1 MKKSTILLIT
11 VLFMVIG
18 YAAYNT
24 TVNIYGLGKLS
35 ENISDFKVYLSN
47 LKVNGAEISGI
58 NNAKDEFT
66 ISDINGD
73 VTVDIINASTEYDTE
88 AYLECDKDNTWTFDY
103 TGGEQTFTAPIANSY
118 KLEVWGAQGG
128 SIDKNDFSVALI
140 GGYGA
145 YSVGNVELT
154 KNAKFYI
161 NVGGSGKACLKYGTT
176 TSGTKTCGD
185 DGGYNGGGNT
195 RQYTRNTYYGSGGG
209 ATHIATTSGLLETF
223 SNDASKI
230 LLVAG
235 GGGGATSYIP
245 SRLIYAANGGNAGGY
260 IGSVSETLVVDRNTV
275 CTGGSQTTAGTGTD
289 NNGSFGIGASLI
301 NYVGPGAGAGFYGGG
316 TSEVRSCGGSG
327 YIGNTL
333 LSEKSMYCYNCTES
347 SEVSTKTISTTCVNE
362 TATANCAKSGNGYA
376 RITLL
381 SSPTNIE
388 TDKTTI
394 IAQESTNQSIKSVVG
409 KTLTCKLKLNKLSRT
424 EKAYTG
430 QREWSYDYT
439 GAEQSFT
446 APVSGTYKFELWGAQ
461 GGVYNQTANGGYV
474 SGELKLDENNKFYIY
489 IGRYGRDSI
498 SNNYVFN
505 YGYQNYVYTGGG
517 ATDIRLINGSWDN
530 LTSLA
535 SRIMVAGGGGGAGGL
550 NPDDGGSPYGGS
562 AGGLSGYQGGSCISG
577 NVTEHQG
584 STGATQTS
592 GHAFGYVPLL
602 NTGENYNYVYNNS
615 GGNGYW
621 SGNFYDWVGSGGHS
635 AVPGAGGGSSFIS
648 GHAGCVAITSQDNT
662 TPRNDSNGSTCQDGT
677 TDITCSYH
685 YSNIIFKNTIMVDG
699 NGYNWTTVKGK
710 QTQMPSHDGTTTV
723 VGNSGNGYARIT
735 LISTD

>member
-11 VLFMVIG
+11 VLFMLIG

-103 TGGEQTFTAPIANSY
+103 TGGEQTFTAPIANTY

-176 TSGTKTCGD
+176 TAGTKTCGD

-195 RQYTRNTYYGSGGG
+195 RQYTGNTYYGSGGG

-223 SNDASKI
+223 SNDSSKI

-275 CTGGSQTTAGTGTD
+275 CTGGSQTAAGTGTD

-381 SSPTNIE
+381 SSPTNIATE
-388 TDKTTI
+388 KVTI
-394 IAQESTNQSIKSVVG
+394 IAQESTNQSIKSVTG

-424 EKAYTG
+424 EKKNYTG
-430 QREWSYDYT
+430 STEWAFDYT
-439 GAEQSFT
+439 GEEQTFT
-446 APVSGTYKFELWGAQ
+446 APITGTYKLEVWGAQ
-461 GGVYNQTANGGYV
+461 GGSYDTDYYGGFGGFSFGNIFLEATESIYINVGGQGNHLVGGYNGGADV
-474 SGELKLDENNKFYIY
+474 NDHTLGEA
-489 IGRYGRDSI
+489 
-498 SNNYVFN
+498 
-505 YGYQNYVYTGGG
+505 GGG
-517 ATDIRLINGSWDN
+517 ATHIALSSGLLAKLENKKSDILIVSGGGGGAAQRGEDYGDGNGGAAGGYVGNSGQSVNNSNGYGYGVGAGGSQTRAGYIVWTDGTYILPN
-530 LTSLA
+530 TRVTESTGMFGRGTTNTNFA
-535 SRIMVAGGGGGAGGL
+535 AGGGGGYYG
-550 NPDDGGSPYGGS
+550 GGSSFHG
-562 AGGLSGYQGGSCISG
+562 
-577 NVTEHQG
+577 
-584 STGATQTS
+584 
-592 GHAFGYVPLL
+592 
-602 NTGENYNYVYNNS
+602 
-615 GGNGYW
+615 
-621 SGNFYDWVGSGGHS
+621 
-635 AVPGAGGGSSFIS
+635 GAGGGSSYI
-648 GHAGCVAITSQDNT
+648 
-662 TPRNDSNGSTCQDGT
+662 
-677 TDITCSYH
+677 
-685 YSNIIFKNTIMVDG
+685 
-699 NGYNWTTVKGK
+699 
-710 QTQMPSHDGTTTV
+710 
-723 VGNSGNGYARIT
+723 GNSLLTNKAMYCYNCTESTEESTKTISTTCTNATPTENCAKQGNGYAKII
-735 LISTD
+735 LIK

>member
-11 VLFMVIG
+11 VLFMLIG

-73 VTVDIINASTEYDTE
+73 VTVDIVNASTEYDTE
-88 AYLECDKDNTWTFDY
+88 AYLECEGNNIWNYNY
-103 TGGEQTFTAPIANSY
+103 TGGEQTFTAPTADTY
-118 KLEVWGAQGG
+118 KFELWGAQGG
-128 SIDKNDFSVALI
+128 SDTTLWQGAN
-140 GGYGA
+140 GGHTSGKLTLSANTKLYI
-145 YSVGNVELT
+145 YVGQNNNT
-154 KNAKFYI
+154 ANSIAF
-161 NVGGSGKACLKYGTT
+161 NGGSG
-176 TSGTKTCGD
+176 TSGGHP
-185 DGGYNGGGNT
+185 
-195 RQYTRNTYYGSGGG
+195 GGG
-209 ATHIATTSGLLETF
+209 ATDIRLVNGTW
-223 SNDASKI
+223 SNFDSLKSRI
-230 LLVAG
+230 MVAG
-235 GGGGATSYIP
+235 GGGASY
-245 SRLIYAANGGNAGGY
+245 YNTNGYAGGL
-260 IGSVSETLVVDRNTV
+260 IGGTASLYSNIGG
-275 CTGGSQTTAGTGTD
+275 TGGTQTSPGVANKEVDCAEAAKFGVGGTCG
-289 NNGSFGIGASLI
+289 GGGGG
-301 NYVGPGAGAGFYGGG
+301 YYGGAGSAYQFGGG
-316 TSEVRSCGGSG
+316 GGGSSFISG
-327 YIGNTL
+327 YSGCNAISASSTETNIIHTNSSTHYSGYVFKETKMLSGNETMPSHDGTTSMVGNT
-333 LSEKSMYCYNCTES
+333 
-347 SEVSTKTISTTCVNE
+347 
-362 TATANCAKSGNGYA
+362 GNGYA
-376 RITLL
+376 KV
-381 SSPTNIE
+381 SQSKAIE
-388 TDKTTI
+388 TSKKNI
-394 IAQESTNQSIKSVVG
+394 KAQETTNENISNTNYTS
-409 KTLTCKLKLNKLSRT
+409 LTCKLKLNKLSRT

-461 GGVYNQTANGGYV
+461 GGVYNQTAYGGYV
-474 SGELKLDENNKFYIY
+474 SGELKLEENNKFYIY

-505 YGYQNYVYTGGG
+505 YGYQNYTYTGGG
-517 ATDIRLINGSWDN
+517 STDIRLINGSWDN

-662 TPRNDSNGSTCQDGT
+662 TPRNDSNSSTCQDGT

-710 QTQMPSHDGTTTV
+710 QTQMPSHDGTTTI